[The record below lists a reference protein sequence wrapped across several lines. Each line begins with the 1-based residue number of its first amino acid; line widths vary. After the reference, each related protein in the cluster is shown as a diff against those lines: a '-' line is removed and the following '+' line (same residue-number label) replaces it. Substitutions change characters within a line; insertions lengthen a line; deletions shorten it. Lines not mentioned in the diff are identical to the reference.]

1 LQSIFVN
8 LKNNEIVVI
17 IFKKKR
23 VSRMITNTELEYKG
37 DLYPSEI
44 VSFKQEGDSVYFH
57 TDNSVILKLTVL
69 RDSMIRFRYTTKG
82 YFSNDFSYAIDKS
95 HSHGYN
101 FLEVTEDNHHYQI
114 KTSKVQCRIQ
124 KIDMRVSIYDLNE
137 NVLLEDELGFHWE
150 ESYEYGGNIVKMSK
164 ASKDG
169 ECFYGLGDKA
179 TQLNLKGKRVENFAT
194 DQYAFSKDQEP
205 LYKVVPFYIGLQKKE
220 SYGIFFD
227 NTFRTYF
234 DFCHE
239 RRNVTSFW
247 AEGGEMNY
255 YFIYGPLMQDVVTTY
270 TDLTGKPELP
280 PLWALGYHQ
289 CKWSYYP
296 ESNVKEVAAKFRE
309 LQIPCDAIYLDID
322 YMDGFRCFIWNK
334 NYFPDPK
341 RMVAELA
348 EDGFK
353 TIVIIDPGIKIDKE
367 YSIYKEALEK
377 DYFCKRAD
385 GPFMKGKVW
394 PGECNFPDYTNP
406 EVREWWAGLFKE
418 LISDIGVKGVWNDM
432 NEPAVMEVPNK
443 TFPMDVRHNYDGNP
457 CSHRK
462 AHNIYGTQM
471 ARATYHGVKRF
482 AYPKRPFVITRSA
495 YAGAQRYTSSWTGDN
510 VASWEHLWIAN
521 IQVQRMCIS
530 GMGFTGSDIGGFA
543 EQPSGELYARWI
555 QLGVFHPF
563 CRTHSSG
570 DHGDQEPWA
579 FDEEV
584 IDITRK
590 FVNLRYQLLPYLYT
604 MFWQYIEEGIPMLKP
619 LVYYDQDDTQTHYRN
634 DEFIFGNQILV
645 CPILEPNSLGRRM
658 YIPNGQWYNYWTNEF
673 ISGGKEIWVDT
684 KFDQI
689 PIFVKAG
696 AIIPKY
702 PVQQYVGEKEITELT
717 LDLYF
722 NEGKEKSEIYEDAQ
736 DGYDYKKGRYSLLSL
751 QTIGKEKELIVQLH
765 KEGKYIT
772 SYSTFKINLFGLPF
786 SVKEIEI
793 DNVKID
799 FDRKSLDKENYLIID
814 KEFTELHIIG
824 N

>member
-1 LQSIFVN
+1 MIVN
-8 LKNNEIVVI
+8 
-17 IFKKKR
+17 
-23 VSRMITNTELEYKG
+23 TQLEYKG
-37 DLYPSEI
+37 DLYPSKI
-44 VSFKQEGDSVYFH
+44 VSFEQQGDSIFFN
-57 TDNSVILKLTVL
+57 TDNKVILKVTVL
-69 RDSMIRFRYTTKG
+69 RDSLIRFRFTTKG

-95 HSHGYN
+95 QLHGYN
-101 FLEVTEDNHHYQI
+101 FLELTEEETFFEI
-114 KTSKVQCRIQ
+114 RTSKVKCKIQ
-124 KIDMRVSIYDLNE
+124 KTDLRLSIYDLND
-137 NVLLEDELGFHWE
+137 LLILEDELGFHWE

-164 ASKDG
+164 SSKDG

-179 TQLNLKGKRVENFAT
+179 TQMNLKGKRVENFAT
-194 DQYAFSKDQEP
+194 DQYAYQKDQEP
-205 LYKVVPFYIGLQKKE
+205 LYKVVPFYIGLHNKQ

-227 NTFRTYF
+227 NTFRTFF
-234 DFCHE
+234 DFCQE

-255 YFIYGPLMQDVVTTY
+255 YFVNGPQMQDVVTTY

-280 PLWALGYHQ
+280 PLWVLGYHQ

-296 ESNVKEVAAKFRE
+296 ESKVKEITSKFRE
-309 LQIPCDAIYLDID
+309 LKIPCDAIYLDID
-322 YMDGFRCFIWNK
+322 YMEGFRCFTWNK

-341 RMVAELA
+341 KMVAELA

-353 TIVIIDPGIKIDKE
+353 TVVIIDPGIKIDKD
-367 YSIYKEALEK
+367 YWVYKEGLEK

-385 GPFMKGKVW
+385 GPYMKGKVW

-406 EVREWWAGLFKE
+406 VVREWWAGLFKE

-443 TFPMDVRHNYDGNP
+443 TFPMDVRHDYDGNP

-495 YAGAQRYTSSWTGDN
+495 YSGAQRYTSSWTGDN
-510 VASWEHLWIAN
+510 VATWEHLWIAN

-543 EQPSGELYARWI
+543 EQPTGELYARWI

-570 DHGDQEPWA
+570 DHGNQEPWA

-584 IDITRK
+584 INITRK
-590 FVNLRYQLLPYLYT
+590 FVSLRYQLLPYLYT

-619 LVYYDQDDTQTHYRN
+619 LVYYDQEDTQTHYRN

-645 CPILEPNSLGRRM
+645 CPILEPNAVGRRM
-658 YIPNGQWYNYWTNEF
+658 YIPRGEWYNYWTNEL
-673 ISGGKEIWVDT
+673 STGGREVWIDT
-684 KFDQI
+684 KFDEI
-689 PIFVKAG
+689 PLFVKAG

-702 PVQQYVGEKEITELT
+702 PVQQYVGELEFDELT

-722 NEGKEKSEIYEDAQ
+722 KIGKEQSFVYEDAQ
-736 DGYDYKKGRYSLLSL
+736 DGYDYKKGRYSFLSFR
-751 QTIGKEKELIVQLH
+751 TIGKEKELIVQLH
-765 KEGKYIT
+765 KEGKYDT
-772 SYSTFKINLFGLPF
+772 PYNKYKINLIGLPF
-786 SVKEIEI
+786 KITEIQI
-793 DNVKID
+793 DNEKVE
-799 FDRKSLDKENYLIID
+799 FDSVTLEANHFLIVD
-814 KEFTELHIIG
+814 KEFNELHISG
-824 N
+824 E

>member
-1 LQSIFVN
+1 
-8 LKNNEIVVI
+8 
-17 IFKKKR
+17 
-23 VSRMITNTELEYKG
+23 MITNTSLEYKG
-37 DLYPSEI
+37 DLYPSKI
-44 VSFKQEGDSVYFH
+44 VSYEQEGDSIFFN
-57 TDNSVILKLTVL
+57 TDNKVILRVTVL
-69 RDSMIRFRYTTKG
+69 RDSLIRFRFTTKG
-82 YFSNDFSYAIDKS
+82 YFSNDFSYAIDKTQL
-95 HSHGYN
+95 HGYN
-101 FLEVTEDNHHYQI
+101 FLELTEEETYFLI
-114 KTSKVQCRIQ
+114 KTSKVKCKIQ
-124 KIDMRVSIYDLNE
+124 KVDLRLSIYDLND
-137 NVLLEDELGFHWE
+137 LLILEDELGFHWE

-164 ASKDG
+164 SSKDG

-179 TQLNLKGKRVENFAT
+179 TQMNLKGKRLENFAT
-194 DQYAFSKDQEP
+194 DQYAYQKEQDP
-205 LYKVVPFYIGLQKKE
+205 LYKVVPFYIGLHNKQ

-227 NTFRTYF
+227 NTFRTFF
-234 DFCHE
+234 DFCQE

-255 YFIYGPLMQDVVTTY
+255 YFIYGPQMQDVVTTY

-280 PLWALGYHQ
+280 PLWVLGYHQ

-296 ESNVKEVAAKFRE
+296 ESKVKEITSKFRE
-309 LQIPCDAIYLDID
+309 LKIPCDAIYLDID
-322 YMDGFRCFIWNK
+322 YMEGFRCFTWSK
-334 NYFPDPK
+334 EYFPDPK

-353 TIVIIDPGIKIDKE
+353 TVVIIDPGIKIDKD
-367 YSIYKEALEK
+367 YWVYKEALEK

-385 GPFMKGKVW
+385 GPYMKGKVW

-406 EVREWWAGLFKE
+406 VVREWWAGLFKE

-443 TFPMDVRHNYDGNP
+443 TFPMDVRHVYDGNP

-495 YAGAQRYTSSWTGDN
+495 YSGAQRYTSSWTGDN
-510 VASWEHLWIAN
+510 VATWEHLWIAN

-543 EQPSGELYARWI
+543 EQPTGELYARWI

-570 DHGDQEPWA
+570 DHGNQEPWA

-584 IDITRK
+584 INITRK
-590 FVNLRYQLLPYLYT
+590 FVSLRYQLLPYLYT

-645 CPILEPNSLGRRM
+645 CPILEPNAVGRRM
-658 YIPNGQWYNYWTNEF
+658 YIPRGEWYNYWTNEF
-673 ISGGKEIWVDT
+673 SIGGREVWVDT
-684 KFDQI
+684 KFDEI
-689 PIFVKAG
+689 PVFVKAG

-702 PVQQYVGEKEITELT
+702 PVQQYVGELEFDELT

-722 NEGKEKSEIYEDAQ
+722 KIGKEKSVVYEDAQ
-736 DGYDYKKGRYSLLSL
+736 DGYDYKKGRYSFLSFR
-751 QTIGKEKELIVQLH
+751 TIGKEKELIVQLH
-765 KEGKYIT
+765 KEGKYDT
-772 SYSTFKINLFGLPF
+772 PYTKYKINLIGLPF
-786 SVKEIEI
+786 KITEIEI
-793 DNVKID
+793 DNEK
-799 FDRKSLDKENYLIID
+799 FEFNKSEFETNHFLIVD
-814 KEFTELHIIG
+814 KEFSELHIIG
-824 N
+824 E